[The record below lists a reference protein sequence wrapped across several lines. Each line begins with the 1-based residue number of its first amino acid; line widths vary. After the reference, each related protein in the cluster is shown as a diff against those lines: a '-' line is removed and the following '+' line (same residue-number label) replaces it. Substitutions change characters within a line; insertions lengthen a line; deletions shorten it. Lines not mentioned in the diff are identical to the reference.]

1 MPDPV
6 ADVSLDRALEIL
18 EMGER
23 NLEQLLVNGALR
35 GYRRGGDIVFHRQD
49 LADYIT
55 TGSTTSSPSPA
66 APAPASPSV
75 PSPAPPPEQRQAG
88 AGTSGR
94 LRRNSQR
101 DNLKRAA
108 MSNGAD
114 KGEGMWSLK
123 KIAAERGLVEEE
135 DAAAGAGP
143 DIPPGSAASA
153 EAGAGGGQ
161 GPLLAEN
168 KSLRA
173 RLHAAEEVLSD
184 LQNRLERVNELEAQT
199 QALTAQLVASQEEQ
213 IQLEAKV
220 AVYEDF
226 EAGAEGPR
234 WGAPDPEEQN
244 MALKRENAEVRGEM
258 AAIKHRIE
266 ERDKE
271 IDKLKAE
278 KDELSEKLSSAASAE
293 APAED
298 AERTKELEAQ
308 VEELKAEREMLVL
321 EAQVARELKG
331 EIDRAAEL
339 EEKLQTQR
347 EVIEAAQSGLV
358 ELEGERDELASQI
371 RDLQARLETAEAEG
385 QKAEGVSAEA
395 QELKGKLAETEK
407 RVAQL
412 DARMSLLRDERDG
425 LAQELEKRDEAAAQ
439 LRVDAERASKLAE
452 EVKGL
457 RKELDETKAAAAAS
471 EGEADA
477 LKVQMTLKDQLVDQL
492 KSEESDLTELTT
504 EAAGLREKLAEMEGR
519 SKQAEARMIALRAE
533 RDSVVAELAKRDG
546 AMTEL
551 RAQAERA
558 SSLQGENRA
567 LKEDLETARGTAS
580 DAESSLA
587 IVQGEKDKLSAEL
600 DERGERVK
608 ELEAQL
614 RERGRELETARSQA
628 AAGAPPDGI
637 RAELETLREQ
647 ISSQMGELGHLRSR
661 ATKRKRS
668 ARDVATGSKKRIS
681 VRRKTGAVSAL
692 TDKPDRL
699 GRYEVGTEQRR
710 SRVGTFYK
718 GEVQPSGGEVSVL
731 VLAAELARDRE
742 FVDRFW
748 REMRVIAELDERSLL
763 GILDVGET
771 AGFHYVAYEQV
782 EGPTADAELAGG
794 AKMPL
799 ERAANAVATVLD
811 ALGVVAK
818 NKLVHGDVKA
828 ENVVLASSG
837 SSKLAGLGLW
847 RGGEEDGWSMA
858 GGGRIVHYGAPE
870 QITHG
875 TRDTKGDIWSAG
887 AVLYHMLTGKPPI
900 EAASVAEA
908 QALVEAGE
916 LPKADDLV
924 EVPDALRDAV
934 ARMLVPDPAGR
945 FASPKEAADALRG
958 ALG

>member
-1 MPDPV
+1 MPDPA

-18 EMGER
+18 EVGEQD
-23 NLEQLLVNGALR
+23 LEQLLVNGALK

-55 TGSTTSSPSPA
+55 TGSTTSSPSP
-66 APAPASPSV
+66 PPAS
-75 PSPAPPPEQRQAG
+75 APPPVPASEPPPAG
-88 AGTSGR
+88 SGTSGR
-94 LRRNSQR
+94 TRRDSKR
-101 DNLKRAA
+101 ESMENLKKAA

-123 KIAAERGLVEEE
+123 KIAAEHGLVEDEA
-135 DAAAGAGP
+135 DAGP
-143 DIPPGSAASA
+143 DVPPGSAVAA
-153 EAGAGGGQ
+153 DAGAGGGQ

-184 LQNRLERVNELEAQT
+184 LQNRLERVNELEAQN
-199 QALTAQLVASQEEQ
+199 QALTAQLLASQEEQ

-234 WGAPDPEEQN
+234 WGAPDPEEEN

-266 ERDKE
+266 ERDKDIE
-271 IDKLKAE
+271 KLKAE
-278 KDELSEKLSSAASAE
+278 KEELSEKLSSAAEAAASAA

-358 ELEGERDELASQI
+358 ELEGERDELASQV
-371 RDLQARLETAEAEG
+371 RDLQARLETAE
-385 QKAEGVSAEA
+385 AEGVSAEA

-412 DARMSLLRDERDG
+412 DARMSLLRDERNG
-425 LAQELEKRDEAAAQ
+425 LAQEIEKRDEAAAQ
-439 LRVDAERASKLAE
+439 LRVDAERAATLGE

-457 RKELDETKAAAAAS
+457 RKELDEAKAAAAAS
-471 EGEADA
+471 EGEVDA
-477 LKVQMTLKDQLVDQL
+477 LKVQMTLKNQLVEQL
-492 KSEESDLTELTT
+492 KSEESDLTKLTT

-567 LKEDLETARGTAS
+567 LKEDLENARGVAS

-600 DERGERVK
+600 EERGERMK
-608 ELEAQL
+608 ELKDQL
-614 RERGRELETARSQA
+614 RERERELETARSEA
-628 AAGAPPDGI
+628 AARPAPDGI

-692 TDKPDRL
+692 TSRPDRL

-731 VLAAELARDRE
+731 VLAPELARDRD

-782 EGPTADAELAGG
+782 EGTTADAELAGG

-799 ERAANAVATVLD
+799 ERSANAVATVLD
-811 ALGVVAK
+811 ALAVVAK

-828 ENVVLASSG
+828 ENVILASSG
-837 SSKLAGLGLW
+837 TAKLAGLGLW

-870 QITHG
+870 QITRG
-875 TRDTKGDIWSAG
+875 TRDTRSDIWSAG
-887 AVLYHMLTGKPPI
+887 ALLFHMLTGKPPI
-900 EAASVAEA
+900 EAGSVAEA
-908 QALVEAGE
+908 HALVEAGE
-916 LPKADDLV
+916 LPKAEDLID
-924 EVPDALRDAV
+924 VPDALRAAV

-945 FASPKEAADALRG
+945 FATPKEAAEAVRG